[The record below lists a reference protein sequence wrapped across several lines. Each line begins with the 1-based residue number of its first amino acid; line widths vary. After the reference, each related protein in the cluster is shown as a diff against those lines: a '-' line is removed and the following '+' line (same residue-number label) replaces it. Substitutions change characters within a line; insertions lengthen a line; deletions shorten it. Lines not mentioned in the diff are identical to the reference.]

1 MLKIIWLPLAENQR
15 AEQLEYIARD
25 NPRAAA
31 DQDER
36 VGQRLRALKAHPRVG
51 RPGRVPDT
59 RELVISGTPFIVV
72 YRLRAERIEVI
83 RFLHGAQQWPQESP

>member
-1 MLKIIWLPLAENQR
+1 MLKIVWLPLAESQR

-36 VGQRLRALKAHPRVG
+36 VGQGLRVLKAHPRAG

-59 RELVISGTPFIVV
+59 RELVIPGTPFIVV

-83 RFLHGAQQWPQESP
+83 RFLHGAQQWPQESL